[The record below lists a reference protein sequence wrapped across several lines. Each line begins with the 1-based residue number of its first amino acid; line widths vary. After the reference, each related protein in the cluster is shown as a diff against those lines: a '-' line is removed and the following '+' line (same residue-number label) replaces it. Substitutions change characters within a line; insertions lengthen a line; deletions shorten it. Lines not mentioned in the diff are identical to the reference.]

1 MHGACKH
8 TGVCAAC
15 GKGSPGKSGEACA
28 GYRAAGA
35 CSRVGQQARSR
46 RALCRRGLGP
56 GLCYRGLGRNG
67 EPENSMRLWKR
78 RQPNAP
84 LYLMIQKLN
93 PMFVRSYSSKRS
105 C

>member
-35 CSRVGQQARSR
+35 CSRVGRQARSR
-46 RALCRRGLGP
+46 RALCRGQDGKHTAARAARDLAGLRAQRT
-56 GLCYRGLGRNG
+56 L
-67 EPENSMRLWKR
+67 
-78 RQPNAP
+78 
-84 LYLMIQKLN
+84 
-93 PMFVRSYSSKRS
+93 
-105 C
+105 